1 MDTEIIKAL
10 LIDDDQGDFQMTR
23 AMLAQV
29 QGAKIEL
36 DWVSTFEEGRDA
48 LFRNE
53 YDVYLVDYS
62 LEDRS
67 GLDLLEEAARLN
79 IAAPMIM
86 LTGRGSLE
94 VDVHAMRAGAA
105 DYLVKGFIDPGILER
120 SIRYA
125 LARAEAQQ
133 SLRESETQLRSMFD
147 HLPIGIYQNS
157 PTGEFKDANPTLL
170 RILGYPDPDTLQKVY
185 AANFYLNP
193 DDVQRFREELDQAG
207 AVRSFRSRLKRH
219 DGSTVWVRNMARA
232 HWTADGTLAYIE
244 GTVEDVTDFLDV
256 KGLHDNAARFRAL
269 MECGIYGVATV
280 NLDGVITETN
290 QVFAESVGSH
300 PQDLAGRVFTELFAR
315 DDQSAVREQFAHL
328 LAGTEKCFTGQRQ
341 LIGQGGA
348 PFLGHM
354 SMLPIHNW
362 EAQTDHILVILG
374 QRTAS
379 GA

>member
-1 MDTEIIKAL
+1 MNTDIIRAL

-36 DWVSTFEEGRDA
+36 DWVSTFQEGRDA

-62 LEDRS
+62 LEDQS
-67 GLDLLEEAARLN
+67 GLDLLNEAARLN

-86 LTGRGSLE
+86 VTGRGSLE

-133 SLRESETQLRSMFD
+133 TVRESETRLRSMFD

-157 PTGEFKDANPTLL
+157 AAGEFMDANPTLL
-170 RILGYPDPDTLQKVY
+170 RILGYPDPTALEQTY

-193 DDVQRFREELDQAG
+193 DDVKRFREELDQSG
-207 AVRSFRSRLKRH
+207 AVRSFRSHLKRL

-244 GTVEDVTDFLDV
+244 GTVEDVTDFLDI
-256 KGLHDNAARFRAL
+256 KGLHDNAARFRVL
-269 MECGIYGVATV
+269 MECGVYGIATLD
-280 NLDGVITETN
+280 LDGVIKETN
-290 QVFAESVGSH
+290 RVFAEAVGFHGDELS
-300 PQDLAGRVFTELFAR
+300 GRVFTDFFAR
-315 DDQSAVREQFAHL
+315 DDQGAVRDQFAQL
-328 LAGTEKCFTGQRQ
+328 LAGTKDCFTGQRQ
-341 LIGQGGA
+341 LVSQSGA
-348 PFLGHM
+348 PVVGHM
-354 SMLPIHNW
+354 SMLPVKNW
-362 EAQTDHILVILG
+362 EEQMEHILVVLSQPNAPTG
-374 QRTAS
+374 
-379 GA
+379 